1 MRKKRLELIGESS
14 DYDTDSDGD
23 IDDKTFALQT

>member
-1 MRKKRLELIGESS
+1 MRKKRLELIGEIS

-23 IDDKTFALQT
+23 MDDKTFAL